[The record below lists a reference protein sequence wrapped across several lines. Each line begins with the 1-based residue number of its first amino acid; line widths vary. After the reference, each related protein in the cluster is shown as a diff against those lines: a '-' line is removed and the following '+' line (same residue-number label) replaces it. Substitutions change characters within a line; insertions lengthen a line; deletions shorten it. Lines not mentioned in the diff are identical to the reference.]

1 MDTEGKNP
9 WPRTGPPLTR
19 DNGPGAPIYRE
30 PAGTKALRSCPL
42 DLILA
47 LLILFAVARLAGEG
61 MERIHQSPM
70 LGEVLAGI
78 LLGPTLLGWIDP
90 DPATSLGASL
100 NVVATLGIFVL
111 VLLAGMEL
119 GREGLR
125 QAVRERSAVVAA
137 VEFVLPFLLGYV
149 FAGMLGFGFAGS
161 LFLATAMAV
170 TALPV
175 SVRILL
181 DLNLLHSRLG
191 RAIVSVALAN
201 DLVAFAI
208 LGIVVGLYNLGGS
221 APDPL
226 GVALVILKI
235 AGFVILILLL
245 GVGLRRLGRA
255 AGDGPS
261 AMQRFLER
269 LQAPESAFAMCIAL
283 ALVLAA
289 AAEALGIHF
298 AVGVFYAGILI
309 TPELVGREQFY
320 QIRRSVSAV
329 SFGLLTPVFFGFIGL
344 QFTFDPAS
352 WPLILEITAVGF
364 VGKFVGGLLGGYVAG
379 FRGAPLAALGFGL
392 NARGMMELI
401 LAQVGLAAGI
411 IGPDVYSALIVM
423 TLVTTLIAPPAMKRL
438 LVRFKVQDILPEVP
452 RRPVAARPE
461 DDGPR

>member
-1 MDTEGKNP
+1 M
-9 WPRTGPPLTR
+9 
-19 DNGPGAPIYRE
+19 
-30 PAGTKALRSCPL
+30 

-47 LLILFAVARLAGEG
+47 LLILFAVARLAGEA
-61 MERIHQSPM
+61 MERLHQSPM

-78 LLGPTLLGWIDP
+78 LLGPTLLGWINP

-100 NVVATLGIFVL
+100 GVVATLGIFVL

-137 VEFVLPFLLGYV
+137 VEFVLPFILGYLV
-149 FAGMLGFGFAGS
+149 AGMLGFGFAGS

-201 DLVAFAI
+201 DLIAFAV
-208 LGIVVGLYNLGGS
+208 LGVVVGLYNLGGA

-226 GVALVILKI
+226 AVALVVLKI
-235 AGFVILILLL
+235 AGFVVLILLL
-245 GVGLRRLGRA
+245 GVGLRRLGVA
-255 AGDGPS
+255 PGNGPS
-261 AMQRFLER
+261 AMSRFLER
-269 LQAPESAFAMCIAL
+269 LRAPESAFASCIAL

-309 TPELVGREQFY
+309 TPELVGREPFY

-329 SFGLLTPVFFGFIGL
+329 SYGLLTPVFFGYVGL
-344 QFTFDPAS
+344 QFTFDAAS
-352 WPLILEITAVGF
+352 WPLILGITAVGF

-379 FRGAPLAALGFGL
+379 FRGAPLVALGFGL
-392 NARGMMELI
+392 NARGMMELV

-411 IGPDVYSALIVM
+411 IGSDMYSALVVM
-423 TLVTTLIAPPAMKRL
+423 TIVTTLAAPPIMKRL
-438 LVRFKVQDILPEVP
+438 LRRFRLQDVLPE
-452 RRPVAARPE
+452 AAQAAAASASRDP
-461 DDGPR
+461 PSKRA

>member
-1 MDTEGKNP
+1 V
-9 WPRTGPPLTR
+9 
-19 DNGPGAPIYRE
+19 
-30 PAGTKALRSCPL
+30 

-47 LLILFAVARLAGEG
+47 LLILFGVARLAGEG

-78 LLGPTLLGWIDP
+78 LLGPMLLGWIDP

-100 NVVATLGIFVL
+100 GVVATLGIFVL

-137 VEFVLPFLLGYV
+137 VEFILPFLLGYF
-149 FAGMLGFGFAGS
+149 FAGSLGFDFAKS

-201 DLVAFAI
+201 DLIAFAV
-208 LGIVVGLYNLGGS
+208 LGLVIGLYNLGG
-221 APDPL
+221 APPDPL
-226 GVALVILKI
+226 TLALVILKI
-235 AGFVILILLL
+235 VGFVALILLM
-245 GVGLRRLGRA
+245 GVGLRRVGHV

-261 AMQRFLER
+261 AMQRLLEK
-269 LQAPESAFAMCIAL
+269 LKAPESAFAICIAL

-309 TPELVGREQFY
+309 TPQLVGREQFY

-329 SFGLLTPVFFGFIGL
+329 SFGLLTPIFFGFVGL
-344 QFTFDPAS
+344 QFTLNAAS

-364 VGKFVGGLLGGYVAG
+364 LGKFVGGLLGGYVAG

-411 IGPDVYSALIVM
+411 IGPDLYSALIVM
-423 TLVTTLIAPPAMKRL
+423 TLVTTLAAPPAMKRL
-438 LVRFKVQDILPEVP
+438 LRKFRLEDVLPE
-452 RRPVAARPE
+452 AARPTGKPPASE
-461 DDGPR
+461 DASDKA